1 MSGAS
6 VMLAWSCA
14 MARMAAQATVED
26 GDLDLRSLGHALWQ
40 RRSWILWPTLLVAMV
55 SAIAVNMITPR
66 YKSEARILYDGRENV
81 FLRPEAEKTANGE
94 RPAADPETLTSQ
106 VQVVLSRQLALEVIG
121 ELKLNDLPE
130 FDPVLRPTSILHHIL
145 SLLGVSRDY
154 MAMTPEERVLE
165 SWYDRLTAYPV
176 DKSRVIVI
184 EFQSW
189 DPVLAARI
197 TNAIADS
204 YLRMEQSVR
213 QEQTRG
219 AGQWLAGE
227 IERLRRKVADA
238 EAKAEEFRSHTNLL
252 VGTNNTTLSNQQ
264 LGELNSQVVTAR
276 GQRADSETRA
286 KIIRDMLRK
295 GESIEASDIVNS
307 ELVRRLSEQRG
318 TLRAQLAEQSTQLLD
333 GHPRIKELKAQ
344 IGDLDKQ
351 IRAEAEKLV
360 RTLENEARIAGARV
374 DASSANLDMVKRQAA
389 STNEQDVQLRAL
401 DREAKAQRD
410 LLESYLAKYRET
422 TARETIG
429 SAPPDAKIISA
440 AIASNTPYFPKKL
453 PIVAVATLITLLLSA
468 GLATTGELLRASA
481 GAPVPAGG
489 EEPEPTLDLA
499 ARARAAL
506 AHRGDG
512 DSAAS
517 DRVAAPLSGVPL
529 GSVEETAQ
537 RLRSNAG
544 LGRGVAVFAVP
555 SGAPKTASNTASKTA
570 TVAALALARTLAGG
584 AKVVLVGL
592 VPDASEAM
600 GLEAN
605 ATGLAE
611 VVRGAASFG
620 QVIRRDNQ
628 SRLHLV
634 AFGLPDCA
642 TDTILNSRRFL
653 TMIEALAKAYDH
665 VVIDAGDLG
674 GATLRLAAIAPRG
687 VLVASEDTQREAA
700 SGCRMLAGAGFAD
713 VAVMAWSAAA
723 TGQAHDLAA
732 A

>member
-468 GLATTGELLRASA
+468 GLVTTGELLRVSA

-517 DRVAAPLSGVPL
+517 DGVAAPLSGVPL

-642 TDTILNSRRFL
+642 IDTILNSRRFL

-674 GATLRLAAIAPRG
+674 GATLRLTAIAPRG

>member
-1 MSGAS
+1 
-6 VMLAWSCA
+6 
-14 MARMAAQATVED
+14 MAAEAAVED
-26 GDLDLRSLGHALWQ
+26 GDIDLRSLGLALWQ
-40 RRSWILWPTLLVAMV
+40 RKAWILWPTVVVAMV
-55 SAIAVNMITPR
+55 AAIGVNMITPR

-81 FLRPEAEKTANGE
+81 FLRPEAEKSTNGE

-106 VQVVLSRQLALEVIG
+106 VQLVLSRQLALEVIG
-121 ELKLNDLPE
+121 QLKLNDLPE
-130 FDPVLRPTSILHHIL
+130 FDPVLRPTSILRHIL
-145 SLLGVSRDY
+145 VLIGISRDL

-189 DPVLAARI
+189 DPALAARV
-197 TNAIADS
+197 TNAIADA

-227 IERLRRKVADA
+227 IDKLRGKVADA
-238 EAKAEEFRSHTNLL
+238 EAKVEVEEFRSHTNLL

-264 LGELNSQVVTAR
+264 LGELNSQVVSAR
-276 GQRADSETRA
+276 GQKADAETRA
-286 KIIRDMLRK
+286 RIIRDMLRK

-318 TLRAQLAEQSTQLLD
+318 ILRAQLAEQSSQLLG

-344 IGDLDKQ
+344 IGDFDKQ

-374 DASSANLDMVKRQAA
+374 EASSANLDMVKRQAA

-401 DREAKAQRD
+401 ERESKAQRD

-453 PIVAVATLITLLLSA
+453 PIVAVATLITLILSA
-468 GLATTGELLRASA
+468 GLVTTGELLRASA
-481 GAPVPAGG
+481 GAPALAPG
-489 EEPEPTLDLA
+489 EARFEPKVDLA
-499 ARARAAL
+499 ARTRAAL
-506 AHRGDG
+506 VGR
-512 DSAAS
+512 S
-517 DRVAAPLSGVPL
+517 DDEPFAAPEPEKAARLLPGVPL
-529 GSVEETAQ
+529 GSLADVAQ
-537 RLRSNAG
+537 RLRTNVA
-544 LGRGVAVFAVP
+544 LGRGVAVFAATAGTP
-555 SGAPKTASNTASKTA
+555 TTAP
-570 TVAALALARTLAGG
+570 ALALARALAND

-592 VPDASEAM
+592 VPDAAAREAL
-600 GLEAN
+600 GLDAN
-605 ATGLAE
+605 ATGLAD
-611 VVRGAASFG
+611 VVRGAVSFG
-620 QVIRRDNQ
+620 QVIRRDKG
-628 SRLHLV
+628 SRVHLV
-634 AFGLPDCA
+634 AFGRPDVGIDA
-642 TDTILNSRRFL
+642 ILDSRRFQ

-665 VVIDAGDLG
+665 VVVDAGDPG
-674 GATLRLAAIAPRG
+674 SGAHRLAAIAPRG
-687 VLVASEDTQREAA
+687 VVIASPDAQREAA
-700 SGCRMLAGAGFAD
+700 AANRMLAGAGFAD
-713 VAVMAWSAAA
+713 IAVMTPAA
-723 TGQAHDLAA
+723 GGEPHDLVAA
-732 A
+732 

>member
-1 MSGAS
+1 
-6 VMLAWSCA
+6 
-14 MARMAAQATVED
+14 MARMAAEVAAED
-26 GDLDLRSLGHALWQ
+26 GDIDMRSLGLALW
-40 RRSWILWPTLLVAMV
+40 RRKAWILWPTLAVAIIT
-55 SAIAVNMITPR
+55 AIGVNMVTPR
-66 YKSEARILYDGRENV
+66 YKSEARILYDGRENI
-81 FLRPEAEKTANGE
+81 FLRPEADKSVNGE

-106 VQVVLSRQLALEVIG
+106 VQIVLSRQLALEVIG
-121 ELKLNDLPE
+121 QLKLNDLPE
-130 FDPVLRPTSILHHIL
+130 FDPILRGTSTFRHIL
-145 SLLGVSRDY
+145 ALLGISRDL

-184 EFQSW
+184 EFQSQ
-189 DPVLAARI
+189 DPMLAAKI
-197 TNAIADS
+197 TNAIANA
-204 YLRMEQSVR
+204 YLRMEQDVR

-219 AGQWLAGE
+219 ANKWLAGE
-227 IERLRRKVADA
+227 IERLRGKVADA

-252 VGTNNTTLSNQQ
+252 VGTNNTTLNNQQ
-264 LGELNSQVVTAR
+264 LGEINSQVATAR

-318 TLRAQLAEQSTQLLD
+318 TLRAQLAEQSSQLLD

-374 DASSANLDMVKRQAA
+374 DASSANLDVAKRQAA
-389 STNEQDVQLRAL
+389 TTSEQDVQLRAL

-453 PIVAVATLITLLLSA
+453 PIVAVATLITLILSA
-468 GLATTGELLRASA
+468 GLVTTGELLRAS
-481 GAPVPAGG
+481 GGVPGLPVG
-489 EEPEPTLDLA
+489 ERSEPTVNLA
-499 ARARAAL
+499 ARTRAAL
-506 AHRGDG
+506 ASDG
-512 DSAAS
+512 DAEPAGAS
-517 DRVAAPLSGVPL
+517 DGGDAPHPLLGVPL
-529 GSVEETAQ
+529 GSVDDIAQ
-537 RLRSNAG
+537 RLRANVE
-544 LGRGVAVFAVP
+544 LGRGAAVIAATP
-555 SGAPKTASNTASKTA
+555 GTPTTASALTLAR
-570 TVAALALARTLAGG
+570 ALAGD

-592 VPDASEAM
+592 VPDAAAAEAM

-605 ATGLAE
+605 IAGLAE
-611 VVRGAASFG
+611 VVGGAASFG
-620 QVIRRDNQ
+620 QVIRRDKE
-628 SRLHLV
+628 SRVHLV
-634 AFGLPDCA
+634 AFGRSDLGI
-642 TDTILNSRRFL
+642 DTILNSRRFQ

-665 VVIDAGDLG
+665 VIIDAGDLG
-674 GATLRLAAIAPRG
+674 TGSLRLAVMAPRG
-687 VLVASEDTQREAA
+687 VVIASPDAQREAA
-700 SGCRMLAGAGFAD
+700 SACRMLAGAGFTD
-713 VAVMAWSAAA
+713 IAVMTTAAAA
-723 TGQAHDLAA
+723 TAHDLVAA
-732 A
+732 

>member
-1 MSGAS
+1 
-6 VMLAWSCA
+6 
-14 MARMAAQATVED
+14 MARMAAEATVED
-26 GDLDLRSLGHALWQ
+26 GDLDLRSLGRALWQ
-40 RRSWILWPTLLVAMV
+40 RRSWILWPTVLVAIV

-106 VQVVLSRQLALEVIG
+106 VQIVLSRQLALEVIG

-130 FDPVLRPTSILHHIL
+130 FDPVLRPTSTLHHIL
-145 SLLGVSRDY
+145 SLLGISRDY
-154 MAMTPEERVLE
+154 MAMSPEERVLE
-165 SWYDRLTAYPV
+165 SWYERLTAYPV

-468 GLATTGELLRASA
+468 GLVTTGELLRASA
-481 GAPVPAGG
+481 GAPVLAGG
-489 EEPEPTLDLA
+489 EGPEPTVDLA

-517 DRVAAPLSGVPL
+517 DGVAGPPLGVPL

-537 RLRSNAG
+537 RLRSNVA

-555 SGAPKTASNTASKTA
+555 SGASNTA
-570 TVAALALARTLAGG
+570 TVTALALARMLAGG

-592 VPDASEAM
+592 VPDASEAL

-634 AFGLPDCA
+634 AFGRPDCA
-642 TDTILNSRRFL
+642 IDTILNSRRFL

-700 SGCRMLAGAGFAD
+700 SGCRMLADAGFAD
-713 VAVMAWSAAA
+713 IAVMASAAAA

>member
-1 MSGAS
+1 M
-6 VMLAWSCA
+6 
-14 MARMAAQATVED
+14 
-26 GDLDLRSLGHALWQ
+26 
-40 RRSWILWPTLLVAMV
+40 
-55 SAIAVNMITPR
+55 
-66 YKSEARILYDGRENV
+66 
-81 FLRPEAEKTANGE
+81 
-94 RPAADPETLTSQ
+94 
-106 VQVVLSRQLALEVIG
+106 
-121 ELKLNDLPE
+121 
-130 FDPVLRPTSILHHIL
+130 
-145 SLLGVSRDY
+145 
-154 MAMTPEERVLE
+154 
-165 SWYDRLTAYPV
+165 
-176 DKSRVIVI
+176 
-184 EFQSW
+184 
-189 DPVLAARI
+189 LAARI
-197 TNAIADS
+197 TNAIADA

-238 EAKAEEFRSHTNLL
+238 EAKVEEFRSHTNLF

-264 LGELNSQVVTAR
+264 LGELNSQVVAAR
-276 GQRADSETRA
+276 GQKADSETRA

-318 TLRAQLAEQSTQLLD
+318 TLRAQLAEQSSQLLD

-401 DREAKAQRD
+401 ERESKAQRD

-453 PIVAVATLITLLLSA
+453 PIVAVATLITLILSA
-468 GLATTGELLRASA
+468 GLVTTGELLRASA
-481 GAPVPAGG
+481 GG
-489 EEPEPTLDLA
+489 
-499 ARARAAL
+499 
-506 AHRGDG
+506 
-512 DSAAS
+512 
-517 DRVAAPLSGVPL
+517 
-529 GSVEETAQ
+529 
-537 RLRSNAG
+537 AG
-544 LGRGVAVFAVP
+544 LGRRRKAIRADGQSRGADQGGAGDPQRRRDPAASTRRHPRVLRRGCRSGASTRLP
-555 SGAPKTASNTASKTA
+555 SGCGPTLQSGAAWRCSRRRPARPRRRRRSRWRARSPATPRWCWSASFPMRPHCEST
-570 TVAALALARTLAGG
+570 
-584 AKVVLVGL
+584 
-592 VPDASEAM
+592 
-600 GLEAN
+600 GLESH

-620 QVIRRDNQ
+620 QVIRRDKQ

-634 AFGLPDCA
+634 GFGRPDVGI
-642 TDTILNSRRFL
+642 DVILNSRRFV

-665 VVIDAGDLG
+665 VVIDAGEVG
-674 GATLRLAAIAPRG
+674 SGTLRLAAVAPRS
-687 VLVASEDTQREAA
+687 VLVASADTQREAELGLPHA
-700 SGCRMLAGAGFAD
+700 DRGGLRRRRGDDAGRGGDRTAAGSRGGLTGRELMKSGSVGI
-713 VAVMAWSAAA
+713 
-723 TGQAHDLAA
+723 
-732 A
+732 

>member
-1 MSGAS
+1 
-6 VMLAWSCA
+6 

-130 FDPVLRPTSILHHIL
+130 FDPVLRPTSTLHHIL
-145 SLLGVSRDY
+145 SLLGISRDY

-333 GHPRIKELKAQ
+333 GHPRIMELKAQ
-344 IGDLDKQ
+344 VGDLEKQ

-468 GLATTGELLRASA
+468 GLVTTGELLRVSA

-517 DRVAAPLSGVPL
+517 DGVAAPLSGVPL

-723 TGQAHDLAA
+723 TGQAHYRAA

>member
-1 MSGAS
+1 
-6 VMLAWSCA
+6 
-14 MARMAAQATVED
+14 MARMAAQAAVED
-26 GDLDLRSLGHALWQ
+26 GDIDMRSLGLALWQ
-40 RRSWILWPTLLVAMV
+40 RKAWILWPTVLVAMV
-55 SAIAVNMITPR
+55 AAIGVNMVTPR

-81 FLRPEAEKTANGE
+81 FLRPEAEKSANAE
-94 RPAADPETLTSQ
+94 RAAADPETLTSQ
-106 VQVVLSRQLALEVIG
+106 VQLVLSRQLALEVIAQ
-121 ELKLNDLPE
+121 LKLNDLPE
-130 FDPVLRPTSILHHIL
+130 FDPVLRPTSILRHIL
-145 SLLGVSRDY
+145 SLLGISRDL

-184 EFQSW
+184 EFQSS
-189 DPVLAARI
+189 DPMLAARV
-197 TNAIADS
+197 TNAIADA
-204 YLRMEQSVR
+204 YLRMEQSAR

-227 IERLRRKVADA
+227 IEKLRRKVADA
-238 EAKAEEFRSHTNLL
+238 EAKTEEFRSQTNLL

-264 LGELNSQVVTAR
+264 LGELNSQVVAAR

-318 TLRAQLAEQSTQLLD
+318 TLRAQLAEQSSQLLD

-401 DREAKAQRD
+401 DRESKAQRD

-453 PIVAVATLITLLLSA
+453 PIVAVATLITLILSA
-468 GLATTGELLRASA
+468 GLVTTGELLRASA
-481 GAPVPAGG
+481 GGAAPDRI
-489 EEPEPTLDLA
+489 ERRSEPTVDLA
-499 ARARAAL
+499 ARTRAAM
-506 AHRGDG
+506 AGRRDDEPAFDVEKPSH
-512 DSAAS
+512 
-517 DRVAAPLSGVPL
+517 PLLGMPL
-529 GSVEETAQ
+529 GSVDDVAQ
-537 RLRSNAG
+537 RLRANVA
-544 LGRGVAVFAVP
+544 LGRGVAVFAATAGTP
-555 SGAPKTASNTASKTA
+555 TAAP
-570 TVAALALARTLAGG
+570 ALALARALAGN

-592 VPDASEAM
+592 VPDAAAREAL
-600 GLEAN
+600 GLEPN
-605 ATGLAE
+605 TTGVAD
-611 VVRGAASFG
+611 VVSGAASFG
-620 QVIRRDNQ
+620 QVIRRDKG
-628 SRLHLV
+628 SRVHLV
-634 AFGLPDCA
+634 AFGRPDVGIDA
-642 TDTILNSRRFL
+642 IVNSRRFL

-665 VVIDAGDLG
+665 VVVDAGDLG
-674 GATLRLAAIAPRG
+674 SGALRLAANAPRG
-687 VLVASEDTQREAA
+687 VLIASSDAQRDAASASRMLSGAGFTDIAVMTPAAAA
-700 SGCRMLAGAGFAD
+700 SG
-713 VAVMAWSAAA
+713 
-723 TGQAHDLAA
+723 QPHDLVAA
-732 A
+732 

>member
-1 MSGAS
+1 
-6 VMLAWSCA
+6 
-14 MARMAAQATVED
+14 MARMAAVAATED
-26 GDLDLRSLGHALWQ
+26 GDLDLRSLGRALWQ
-40 RRSWILWPTLLVAMV
+40 RKAWILWPTLLVAMV
-55 SAIAVNMITPR
+55 SAIGVNMITPR
-66 YKSEARILYDGRENV
+66 YKSEARILYDGRENI

-106 VQVVLSRQLALEVIG
+106 VQIVLSRQLALEVIG
-121 ELKLNDLPE
+121 QLKLNDLPE
-130 FDPVLRPTSILHHIL
+130 FDPVLRGTSTFRHIL
-145 SLLGVSRDY
+145 SLLGISRDF

-184 EFQSW
+184 EFQSY
-189 DPVLAARI
+189 DPMLAARI
-197 TNAIADS
+197 TNAIADA

-219 AGQWLAGE
+219 AGQWLSGE
-227 IERLRRKVADA
+227 IERLRHKVADA
-238 EAKAEEFRSHTNLL
+238 EAKVEEFRSHTNLL

-264 LGELNSQVVTAR
+264 LGELNSQVVSAR
-276 GQRADSETRA
+276 GQKADSETRA

-295 GESIEASDIVNS
+295 GESLELSDLVNS
-307 ELVRRLSEQRG
+307 ELIRRLSEQRG

-401 DREAKAQRD
+401 EREAKAQRD

-429 SAPPDAKIISA
+429 SAPPDAKIISS

-453 PIVAVATLITLLLSA
+453 PIVAVATLITLILSA
-468 GLATTGELLRASA
+468 GLVTTGELLRASSGEPA
-481 GAPVPAGG
+481 SAGG
-489 EEPEPTLDLA
+489 ERFEPSVDLA
-499 ARARAAL
+499 ARARAAM
-506 AHRGDG
+506 AIRNDA
-512 DSAAS
+512 DPSAF
-517 DRVAAPLSGVPL
+517 DAAPPTQPPPGVPL
-529 GSVEETAQ
+529 GSVDEVAR
-537 RLRSNAG
+537 RLRTNAA
-544 LGRGVAVFAVP
+544 LGRGVAVFSATAAAP
-555 SGAPKTASNTASKTA
+555 STAPALTLAR
-570 TVAALALARTLAGG
+570 ALAGS

-592 VPDASEAM
+592 VPDAAALEST
-600 GLEAN
+600 GLDPN
-605 ATGLAE
+605 ATGLSDI
-611 VVRGAASFG
+611 VRGAASFG
-620 QVIRRDNQ
+620 QVIRRDKQ

-634 AFGLPDCA
+634 GFGRSDLGIDA
-642 TDTILNSRRFL
+642 ILNSRRFV

-665 VVIDAGDLG
+665 VVIDAGAVG
-674 GATLRLAAIAPRG
+674 GAMLRLAAVAPRG
-687 VLVASEDTQREAA
+687 VLIASADMQGQAESA
-700 SGCRMLAGAGFAD
+700 CRMLTAAGFTD
-713 VAVMAWSAAA
+713 VAVMTPGAAA
-723 TGQAHDLAA
+723 TGQPHDLVAA
-732 A
+732 

>member
-1 MSGAS
+1 
-6 VMLAWSCA
+6 
-14 MARMAAQATVED
+14 MARMAAQAAVED
-26 GDLDLRSLGHALWQ
+26 GDIDMRSLGLALWQ
-40 RRSWILWPTLLVAMV
+40 RKAWILWPTVLVAMV
-55 SAIAVNMITPR
+55 AAIGVNMVTPR

-81 FLRPEAEKTANGE
+81 FLRPEAEKSANAE
-94 RPAADPETLTSQ
+94 RAAADPETLTSQ
-106 VQVVLSRQLALEVIG
+106 VQLVLSRQLALEVIAQ
-121 ELKLNDLPE
+121 LKLNDLPE
-130 FDPVLRPTSILHHIL
+130 FDPVLRPTSILRHIL
-145 SLLGVSRDY
+145 SLLGISRDL

-184 EFQSW
+184 EFQSS
-189 DPVLAARI
+189 DPMLAARV
-197 TNAIADS
+197 TNAIADA
-204 YLRMEQSVR
+204 YLRMEQSAR

-227 IERLRRKVADA
+227 IEKLRRKVADA
-238 EAKAEEFRSHTNLL
+238 EAKTEEFRSQTNLL

-264 LGELNSQVVTAR
+264 LGELNSQVVAAR

-318 TLRAQLAEQSTQLLD
+318 TLRAQLAEQSSQLLD

-401 DREAKAQRD
+401 DRESKAQRD

-453 PIVAVATLITLLLSA
+453 PIVAVATLITLILSA
-468 GLATTGELLRASA
+468 GLVTTGELLRASA
-481 GAPVPAGG
+481 GGTAPDRI
-489 EEPEPTLDLA
+489 ERRSEPTVDLA
-499 ARARAAL
+499 ARTRAAM
-506 AHRGDG
+506 AGRRDDEPAFDVEKPSH
-512 DSAAS
+512 
-517 DRVAAPLSGVPL
+517 PLLGMPL
-529 GSVEETAQ
+529 GSVDDVAQ
-537 RLRSNAG
+537 RLRANVA
-544 LGRGVAVFAVP
+544 LGRGVAVFAATAGTP
-555 SGAPKTASNTASKTA
+555 TAAP
-570 TVAALALARTLAGG
+570 ALALARALAGN

-592 VPDASEAM
+592 VPDAAAREAL
-600 GLEAN
+600 GLEPN
-605 ATGLAE
+605 ATGVAD
-611 VVRGAASFG
+611 VVSGAASFG
-620 QVIRRDNQ
+620 QVIRRDKG
-628 SRLHLV
+628 SRVHLI
-634 AFGLPDCA
+634 AFGRPDVGIDA
-642 TDTILNSRRFL
+642 ILNSRRFL

-665 VVIDAGDLG
+665 VVVDAGDLG
-674 GATLRLAAIAPRG
+674 SGALRLAANAPRS
-687 VLVASEDTQREAA
+687 VLIASPDAQRDAASASRMLSGAGFTDIAVMTPAAAA
-700 SGCRMLAGAGFAD
+700 SG
-713 VAVMAWSAAA
+713 
-723 TGQAHDLAA
+723 QPHDLVAA
-732 A
+732 

>member
-1 MSGAS
+1 
-6 VMLAWSCA
+6 
-14 MARMAAQATVED
+14 MARMAAQAAVED
-26 GDLDLRSLGHALWQ
+26 GDIDMRSLGLALWQ
-40 RRSWILWPTLLVAMV
+40 RKAWILWPTLLVAMV
-55 SAIAVNMITPR
+55 AAIGVNMVTPR

-81 FLRPEAEKTANGE
+81 FLRPEAEKSANAE
-94 RPAADPETLTSQ
+94 RAAADPETLTSQ
-106 VQVVLSRQLALEVIG
+106 VQLVLSRQLALEVIAQ
-121 ELKLNDLPE
+121 LKLNDLPE
-130 FDPVLRPTSILHHIL
+130 FDPVLRPTSILRHIL
-145 SLLGVSRDY
+145 SLLGISRDL

-184 EFQSW
+184 EFQSS
-189 DPVLAARI
+189 DPMLAARV
-197 TNAIADS
+197 TNAIADA
-204 YLRMEQSVR
+204 YLRMEQSAR

-227 IERLRRKVADA
+227 IEKLRRKVADA
-238 EAKAEEFRSHTNLL
+238 EAKTEEFRSQTNLL

-264 LGELNSQVVTAR
+264 LGELNSQVVAAR

-318 TLRAQLAEQSTQLLD
+318 TLRAQLAEQSSQLLD

-401 DREAKAQRD
+401 DRESKAQRD

-453 PIVAVATLITLLLSA
+453 PIVAVATLITLILSA
-468 GLATTGELLRASA
+468 GLVTTGELLRASA
-481 GAPVPAGG
+481 GGAAPDRI
-489 EEPEPTLDLA
+489 ERRSEPTVDLA
-499 ARARAAL
+499 ARTRAAM
-506 AHRGDG
+506 AGRRDDEPAFDVEKPSH
-512 DSAAS
+512 
-517 DRVAAPLSGVPL
+517 PLLGMPL
-529 GSVEETAQ
+529 GSVDDVAQ
-537 RLRSNAG
+537 RLRANVA
-544 LGRGVAVFAVP
+544 LGRGVAVFAATAGTP
-555 SGAPKTASNTASKTA
+555 TAAP
-570 TVAALALARTLAGG
+570 ALALARALAGN

-592 VPDASEAM
+592 VPDAAAREAL
-600 GLEAN
+600 GLEPN
-605 ATGLAE
+605 TTGVAD
-611 VVRGAASFG
+611 VVSGAASFG
-620 QVIRRDNQ
+620 QVIRRDKG
-628 SRLHLV
+628 SRVHLV
-634 AFGLPDCA
+634 AFGRPDVGIDA
-642 TDTILNSRRFL
+642 IVNSRRFL

-665 VVIDAGDLG
+665 VVVDAGDLG
-674 GATLRLAAIAPRG
+674 SGALRLAANAPRG
-687 VLVASEDTQREAA
+687 VLIASSDAQRDAASASRMLSGAGFTDIAVMTPAAAA
-700 SGCRMLAGAGFAD
+700 SG
-713 VAVMAWSAAA
+713 
-723 TGQAHDLAA
+723 QPHDLAA